1 MEKITGINDEFDA
14 REEVSTGINELK
26 DNKSGIAVYSTD
38 GSIYVKGNNLNKVDV
53 YTAAGTLVA
62 EKAGNMNEC
71 SMALP
76 QGMYIVK
83 IQTVNGEFVARSIVN
98 K

>member
-1 MEKITGINDEFDA
+1 
-14 REEVSTGINELK
+14 
-26 DNKSGIAVYSTD
+26 
-38 GSIYVKGNNLNKVDV
+38 
-53 YTAAGTLVA
+53 
-62 EKAGNMNEC
+62 MNEC

-83 IQTVNGEFVARSIVN
+83 IQTVNGEIVARSIVN